1 MIQKLNVILEKL
13 VLEYLAKRK
22 KEEADEKYFKDILES
37 MK

>member
-13 VLEYLAKRK
+13 VLNYLAKRR
-22 KEEADEKYFKDILES
+22 KEEEDEKYFRDILES

>member
-1 MIQKLNVILEKL
+1 MIQKINNLLEKI